1 MMMKEKK
8 QSHQEVWILL
18 LFQDLASQRLVYV
31 HYCEEVPLP
40 QLQPSGKGAL

>member
-31 HYCEEVPLP
+31 HYWEEAPLP
-40 QLQPSGKGAL
+40 QLPPAGEGAL